1 MRKKILSRIAVL
13 FTILVLVFGIAGC
26 GKKES
31 KEVNYPTKQVNV
43 IQIFT
48 AGGPLDIQSRTVE
61 KYWKQHFNNQPLV
74 FDYKVGAGGQVG
86 MTEIARANPDGYT
99 FGGISFPHIVL
110 QSLGKQATFKLEDF
124 VFISQGVVDPT
135 ILAVNKNSKIQNLN
149 DFAAEA
155 KKKNG
160 EMTVGIVGTL
170 SGQHIALLQMM
181 DLMNVKLKMVVFPGS
196 ADQNTAL
203 RGGHIDAQL
212 GNLTDIMRN
221 RDAFRPL
228 AVATKERHKWVSD
241 VPTFQEQGINLISD
255 IRRGFAAPAKIDPA
269 ILKKLRDGLGKISK
283 DPAYLQDMEKAGLYA
298 EYMSGED
305 FQKYME
311 KYREEA
317 SVLMKKHGLI

>member
-1 MRKKILSRIAVL
+1 MTVLRRLAVL
-13 FTILVLVFGIAGC
+13 CLSLALIVAVGGC
-26 GKKES
+26 GSQKGS
-31 KEVNYPTKQVNV
+31 KEANYPTKQVNV

-48 AGGPLDIQSRTVE
+48 AGGPLDVQSRVVE
-61 KYWKQHFNNQPLV
+61 KYWKAQFNNQPMV

-86 MTEIARANPDGYT
+86 MTEIAKASPDGYT
-99 FGGISFPHIVL
+99 IGGISFPHIVL

-135 ILAVNKNSKIQNLN
+135 ILAVNKSSKIQNLN
-149 DFAAEA
+149 DFTAEA

-170 SGQHIALLQMM
+170 SGQHIALLQLM
-181 DLMNVKLKMVVFPGS
+181 DLLNVKLKMVVFPGS

-221 RDAFRPL
+221 KDAFRPL
-228 AVATKERHKWVSD
+228 AIATKERHKWVSD
-241 VPTFQEQGINLISD
+241 VPTFKEQGVDLISD
-255 IRRGFAAPAKIDPA
+255 IRRGYAAPAKVDPA
-269 ILKKLRDGLGKISK
+269 ILKKLRDGLEKISK
-283 DPAYLQDMEKAGLYA
+283 DPEYAKDMEKAGLYA

-311 KYREEA
+311 KYREQA